1 MKHIDI
7 LYLSQKEVIEV
18 VEQGKFHIYPVAT
31 VEEGI
36 QILTGR
42 PAGTPDEESNYPE
55 DTIYGA
61 VQRKLQSYLEKS
73 MNLKKKY
80 GSNNNDEKE

>member
-1 MKHIDI
+1 M
-7 LYLSQKEVIEV
+7 
-18 VEQGKFHIYPVAT
+18 AT

-36 QILTGR
+36 EILTGK
-42 PAGTPDEESNYPE
+42 PVGTPDEESNYPE
-55 DTIYGA
+55 GTIYGE
-61 VQRKLQSYLEKS
+61 VQKKLQKYLEKS